1 MPGSSKSS
9 SPTHKSP
16 SPKKS
21 TTRKSREPKG
31 VTLPIEHI
39 NRIIESKKEMY
50 AHFGIEYD
58 EDVERMILKMLRFK
72 KPAEPYSFYGNIHT
86 LEDAVQKAYP
96 IKSMSP
102 TKM

>member
-1 MPGSSKSS
+1 MPGSTKSS
-9 SPTHKSP
+9 SPTPK

-31 VTLPIEHI
+31 VPMPPHHI
-39 NRIIESKKEMY
+39 KRIIDGKKQMY
-50 AHFGIEYD
+50 SHFGVDYD
-58 EDVERMILKMLRFK
+58 EETETMILKMLRFK
-72 KPAEPYSFYGNIHT
+72 RPDEPHSYWGNIYS
-86 LEDAVQKAYP
+86 LEDAVKMAYP